1 MLAFLAALS
10 CCKLLFV
17 VGKNKITYLLT
28 YLPIDIFTDTYYIH
42 IGARSLVNLY
52 GKCVTPESV
61 SPHKTRC
68 FIKPFKINNLPIK
81 HNFYEKQLL

>member
-17 VGKNKITYLLT
+17 VGENKITYLLT
-28 YLPIDIFTDTYYIH
+28 YRLIYSPTRINIH

-61 SPHKTRC
+61 SFHKTRC

>member
-28 YLPIDIFTDTYYIH
+28 YLHDSILIITTV
-42 IGARSLVNLY
+42 L
-52 GKCVTPESV
+52 
-61 SPHKTRC
+61 
-68 FIKPFKINNLPIK
+68 
-81 HNFYEKQLL
+81 